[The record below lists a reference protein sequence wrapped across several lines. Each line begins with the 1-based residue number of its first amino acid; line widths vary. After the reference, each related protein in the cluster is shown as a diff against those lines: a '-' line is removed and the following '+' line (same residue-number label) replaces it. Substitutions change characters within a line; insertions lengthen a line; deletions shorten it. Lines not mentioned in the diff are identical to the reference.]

1 MPKLGE
7 FLSASF
13 LTVNTNLTFK
23 NEEQSI
29 VLHFHK
35 FGNSFLTL
43 LSKVLYLLQFLC
55 NNQIAYLI
63 QSQLA

>member
-29 VLHFHK
+29 V
-35 FGNSFLTL
+35 
-43 LSKVLYLLQFLC
+43 V
-55 NNQIAYLI
+55 A
-63 QSQLA
+63 